1 MESALRPPLPTATQ
15 ALAELQIQPGL
26 DQRLR
31 AKHHRRDPRKQTP
44 SGRHQIGIP
53 AGFKSESVAGFLLE
67 CVAGF
72 VGIRSIDRHLEQED
86 QEHQLCAVPIEVPH
100 HRTHWPIERSLSQ
113 LQGVPPLRRFRTRNS
128 AIVDKLTRIGPRACP
143 NSRIIEFVVA
153 LPAYCCQKCG
163 CRRICIRRAAAPAN
177 PPTSFVTGPTAEAK
191 RRPTTSAGCA
201 LYFTPSISCTM
212 TAGICLGFPLIERR
226 RSSHRSRPS
235 RAFRSAAARRPTA
248 NSSSSIGNLG
258 SSAFRQHFGLGNQV
272 IDLVNRPRR
281 ASLALLGLSA
291 IVDLCDCNP
300 ALIKGEGAST
310 AYRVLNLLRC
320 ESGPVV
326 LHPRRRRANIG
337 PGLDV
342 RTRIELVTVLPGGPS
357 AFPSLT

>member
-1 MESALRPPLPTATQ
+1 MAD
-15 ALAELQIQPGL
+15 I
-26 DQRLR
+26 
-31 AKHHRRDPRKQTP
+31 
-44 SGRHQIGIP
+44 
-53 AGFKSESVAGFLLE
+53 KSESRPASNRNRVAGFLLE

-128 AIVDKLTRIGPRACP
+128 AIVDKLTRIGPPLAQTPGSLNSSSRSPRTVARNAAVAKSYPPCRRSCEP
-143 NSRIIEFVVA
+143 ANKLRNWAYGRGQAATDNERGVRLVFYAFDLLHHDGGDMSRI
-153 LPAYCCQKCG
+153 
-163 CRRICIRRAAAPAN
+163 
-177 PPTSFVTGPTAEAK
+177 
-191 RRPTTSAGCA
+191 
-201 LYFTPSISCTM
+201 
-212 TAGICLGFPLIERR
+212 PLIERR
-226 RSSHRSRPS
+226 RSSRRSRPS

-300 ALIKGEGAST
+300 ALIKGEGATT
-310 AYRVLNLLRC
+310 AYRVLNLHDARVAPLSYTLDDV
-320 ESGPVV
+320 EPILV
-326 LHPRRRRANIG
+326 LG
-337 PGLDV
+337 S
-342 RTRIELVTVLPGGPS
+342 TWELELS
-357 AFPSLT
+357 W